1 MLGCNRFQ
9 RYHRFRRWFIAG
21 CLTKTTVRH
30 NPRQPKSQCST
41 FHPPF
46 NPIPNRSRFISQLLT
61 YCNHSRRNSQL
72 WQTQQGRPTL
82 LCIRPDHFIS
92 IQNGALALLD
102 HERNHLFSSVF
113 ICFHLFIAW
122 WASTT
127 PPLPKTNRTD
137 LNHPSNTWTQFAFTL
152 TSTTKSYFISHMFYK
167 SMIWKIQRYKSIS

>member
-113 ICFHLFIAW
+113 ICLLHDEHQQPHRYQKPTEPT
-122 WASTT
+122 STT
-127 PPLPKTNRTD
+127 PQILELNLCSSLLQLP
-137 LNHPSNTWTQFAFTL
+137 NHYFPHVLQEHDMENSTL
-152 TSTTKSYFISHMFYK
+152 QIN
-167 SMIWKIQRYKSIS
+167 

>member
-9 RYHRFRRWFIAG
+9 RCHRFRWWFIAG

-41 FHPPF
+41 FHPPS

-102 HERNHLFSSVF
+102 HERNHLFSSVYCMMR
-113 ICFHLFIAW
+113 INNPTA
-122 WASTT
+122 TKNQPNRPQ
-127 PPLPKTNRTD
+127 PPLKY
-137 LNHPSNTWTQFAFTL
+137 LNSTCVHAYFNYQIIIYFPRVLQEHDMENSTL
-152 TSTTKSYFISHMFYK
+152 QIN
-167 SMIWKIQRYKSIS
+167 